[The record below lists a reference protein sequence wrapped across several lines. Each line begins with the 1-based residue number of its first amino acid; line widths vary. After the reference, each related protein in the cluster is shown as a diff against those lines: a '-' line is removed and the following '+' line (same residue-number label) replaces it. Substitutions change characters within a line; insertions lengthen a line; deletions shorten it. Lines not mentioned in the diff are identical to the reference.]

1 MALFMDVH
9 SDMKGV
15 TQDQLREAHR
25 KDLEVEK
32 GKGVHFIKAWADP
45 KTGKVFC
52 LAEGPNKE
60 AVMAVHKE
68 AGHPTNEVYEVPLVV
83 E

>member
-15 TQDQLREAHR
+15 TKEQLLEAHR
-25 KDLEVEK
+25 KDLALEK

-45 KTGKVFC
+45 SSGKVFC
-52 LAEGPNKE
+52 LAEGPNKQS
-60 AVMAVHKE
+60 VLDVHKE
-68 AGHPTNEVYEVPLVV
+68 AGHPTIEIYELPLTV